1 MLDQQAERYEIL
13 QVIADII
20 GAILAFFKPWVTP
33 IGAWLVS
40 WIDVLLGF
48 FPADNLTIYFVIFG
62 VLVISGIIVNT
73 KWPGVKYIEVY
84 KKDGVDD
91 TSIEHLDADDEEPIT
106 EEEKTEKTKK
116 AHKLFKKD
124 ED

>member
-1 MLDQQAERYEIL
+1 MLGQQAERYEWL

-20 GAILAFFKPWVTP
+20 GAILNFFKPWVTP
-33 IGAWLVS
+33 IGAWLIS
-40 WIDVLLGF
+40 WIDTLLSY

-62 VLVISGIIVNT
+62 VLVVSGIIINT
-73 KWPGVKYIEVY
+73 KWPGVKYMEVY
-84 KKDGVDD
+84 KKEGTEDA
-91 TSIEHLDADDEEPIT
+91 SIEHLDALEEEP

-124 ED
+124 EE

>member
-20 GAILAFFKPWVTP
+20 GGILAFFKPWVTP

-40 WIDVLLGF
+40 WIDVLMGY
-48 FPADNLTIYFVIFG
+48 FPADNLTIYIVIFA
-62 VLVISGIIVNT
+62 VLVISGIYINT

-84 KKDGVDD
+84 KKEGVDD
-91 TSIEHLDADDEEPIT
+91 ISIEHLDADDDEPIT

>member
-20 GAILAFFKPWVTP
+20 GAILNFFKPWVTP

-48 FPADNLTIYFVIFG
+48 FPADNLTIYIAIFV
-62 VLVISGIIVNT
+62 VLIISGIIVNT

-84 KKDGVDD
+84 KKDGTDE
-91 TSIEHLDADDEEPIT
+91 TTIEHLDATDDEAIT

-116 AHKLFKKD
+116 AHELFKKD

>member
-1 MLDQQAERYEIL
+1 MMDQQAERYEIL

-20 GAILAFFKPWVTP
+20 GTILAFFKPWVTP

-84 KKDGVDD
+84 KKEGVDD
-91 TSIEHLDADDEEPIT
+91 TGIEHLDAVDDDTDT

-116 AHKLFKKD
+116 AHELFKKD

>member
-1 MLDQQAERYEIL
+1 MIDQQAERYEIL

-20 GAILAFFKPWVTP
+20 GAILNFFKPWVTP

-48 FPADNLTIYFVIFG
+48 FPANNLTIYFVIFG

-84 KKDGVDD
+84 KKEGAED
-91 TSIEHLDADDEEPIT
+91 TSIEHLEAVDDEMDT

-116 AHKLFKKD
+116 AHKLFRKD

>member
-20 GAILAFFKPWVTP
+20 GAILAIFKPWVTP

-40 WIDVLLGF
+40 WIDVLLRF
-48 FPADNLTIYFVIFG
+48 FPADNLTIYFVLFG
-62 VLVISGIIVNT
+62 VLVISGIYVNT

-91 TSIEHLDADDEEPIT
+91 TRIEHLNADDDEPIS

-116 AHKLFKKD
+116 AHELFKKD
-124 ED
+124 DD

>member
-1 MLDQQAERYEIL
+1 MIF
-13 QVIADII
+13 V
-20 GAILAFFKPWVTP
+20 
-33 IGAWLVS
+33 
-40 WIDVLLGF
+40 VL
-48 FPADNLTIYFVIFG
+48 I
-62 VLVISGIIVNT
+62 ISGIIVNT

-84 KKDGVDD
+84 KKEGVDE
-91 TSIEHLDADDEEPIT
+91 TSIEHLDADDDEPIT